1 MKIQCRLDYF
11 LVSKHLNYLINESR
25 ILPNIYS
32 DHSAVSLSLSFHK
45 PGPPRGPGFWKFN
58 NSLLADNSYVEKLC
72 FLIPQVAQ
80 KYQDV
85 KDKGLY
91 WEMIKMEIRAFT
103 IKYSKQKAKAT
114 HNEEKR
120 LLIRLGQLQES
131 LGRKYNDMDKV
142 EMNKIKTKLE
152 KISAFKTRGT
162 IIRSRARWYEF
173 GEKNSK
179 YFLNLEKTNH
189 RKKHVTSLINDSG
202 MKITS
207 PKEILKEEET
217 FFQKIY
223 RSSNK
228 DPNLPEFNQ
237 FFQVE
242 KELSAEM
249 AATCEGYI
257 TIEECAYVLKKMEN
271 NKTPGSDGLTVEFY
285 RYFWNIIAKYMVE
298 SFNYA
303 FQSGHL
309 SISQKQGIIS
319 LIPKKKKNTEYL
331 KNWRPVSLLNVDY
344 KVATK
349 TIATRLEKVL
359 SHIIHP
365 SQSGYIKGRFIGE
378 SIRQIIDIMEFTKN
392 RQIPGIAIFLDFE
405 KAFDSVEWDYIQ
417 KCLSSFNFGPQLRQ
431 WVGVFYKD
439 ISSCVL
445 NNGHASK
452 HFFLQRGVRQG
463 CPLSGML
470 FVIAIE
476 LLAQSI
482 RHSDIIK
489 GIKIQANQEV
499 KLTQYADDTTA
510 LLADVQSVANLFEL
524 LTKFESCSG
533 LKINQSKSEML
544 WLGSLSHRNDAI
556 CNLRLSHE
564 PVYALGVH
572 FSYNHET
579 AVKKK
584 NFLEKLETLKKT
596 LNMWSQ
602 RDISLQ
608 GRINIVKT
616 LALSKLIICMQ
627 RLGNSG
633 AFCRR
638 S

>member
-1 MKIQCRLDYF
+1 M
-11 LVSKHLNYLINESR
+11 H
-25 ILPNIYS
+25 
-32 DHSAVSLSLSFHK
+32 
-45 PGPPRGPGFWKFN
+45 
-58 NSLLADNSYVEKLC
+58 
-72 FLIPQVAQ
+72 
-80 KYQDV
+80 
-85 KDKGLY
+85 
-91 WEMIKMEIRAFT
+91 
-103 IKYSKQKAKAT
+103 
-114 HNEEKR
+114 
-120 LLIRLGQLQES
+120 
-131 LGRKYNDMDKV
+131 
-142 EMNKIKTKLE
+142 
-152 KISAFKTRGT
+152 
-162 IIRSRARWYEF
+162 
-173 GEKNSK
+173 
-179 YFLNLEKTNH
+179 
-189 RKKHVTSLINDSG
+189 
-202 MKITS
+202 
-207 PKEILKEEET
+207 
-217 FFQKIY
+217 
-223 RSSNK
+223 
-228 DPNLPEFNQ
+228 
-237 FFQVE
+237 
-242 KELSAEM
+242 
-249 AATCEGYI
+249 
-257 TIEECAYVLKKMEN
+257 
-271 NKTPGSDGLTVEFY
+271 
-285 RYFWNIIAKYMVE
+285 
-298 SFNYA
+298 
-303 FQSGHL
+303 
-309 SISQKQGIIS
+309 
-319 LIPKKKKNTEYL
+319 
-331 KNWRPVSLLNVDY
+331 Y

-359 SHIIHP
+359 PHIIHP
-365 SQSGYIKGRFIGE
+365 SQSGYVKGRFIGE
-378 SIRQIIDIMEFTKN
+378 SIRQIIDIMGFTKN

-452 HFFLQRGVRQG
+452 HFFLKRGVRQG

-544 WLGSLSHRNDAI
+544 WIGSLSHRNDAI

-584 NFLEKLETLKKT
+584 FLRKIGNIKK
-596 LNMWSQ
+596 
-602 RDISLQ
+602 DP
-608 GRINIVKT
+608 
-616 LALSKLIICMQ
+616 
-627 RLGNSG
+627 
-633 AFCRR
+633 
-638 S
+638 